1 VNPLARKFLVV
12 GHIAKDIHIKIDD
25 SSSLPKEFKKLFKN
39 STPISKIGNAL
50 GKKWSFKKVLN
61 VIEKNAIEP
70 VSYSYGGRGPNVAY
84 GAALLGAQIELI
96 GFVGEDFDK
105 QYLGFFNGGY
115 KTHLEKAG
123 VKINELAIEPN
134 ELHSINEERH
144 EHGILAIRTKE
155 IPSIYCIKDSHG
167 TDFYLINDIKG
178 AHIHATDSPTPKQL
192 INKYDGVFVTSGEP
206 SFNRRLINYAFQ
218 QGKEIFFDVAAYGT
232 TSQYLKEV
240 IPKCN
245 TILGNTYEISLVKI
259 ALDVTDMRDLFRI
272 SPNIST
278 IIVEDK
284 ITCTIKIYQKECQR
298 PIKIG
303 PVNVEK
309 RVSSVGCCD
318 GIAAGYLALC
328 SQGYDAI
335 TAAKAG
341 LIQCAS
347 IWQVEGVQEGMVN
360 KQQLFQRLEE
370 VLIPVKE
377 QPCQSN

>member
-1 VNPLARKFLVV
+1 M
-12 GHIAKDIHIKIDD
+12 
-25 SSSLPKEFKKLFKN
+25 
-39 STPISKIGNAL
+39 ISNVL

-61 VIEKNAIEP
+61 VIKRSAIEP
-70 VSYSYGGRGPNVAY
+70 ISYSYGGRGPNVAY
-84 GAALLGAQIELI
+84 GTALLGAQIELI

-105 QYLGFFNGGY
+105 QYPGFFNGGY
-115 KTHLEKAG
+115 KTHLKKAG
-123 VKINELAIEPN
+123 VDVNELAIEPN
-134 ELHSINEERH
+134 ELHSINEEKH
-144 EHGILAIRTKE
+144 EHGLLALKTKE
-155 IPSIYCIKDSHG
+155 IPSIYCVKDSYG
-167 TDFYLINDIKG
+167 IDFYLIDDIKG
-178 AHIHATDSPTPKQL
+178 AHIYATDSPIPKQL
-192 INKYDGVFVTSGEP
+192 INRYDGIFVTSGEP
-206 SFNRRLINYAFQ
+206 SFNRRLINHAFQ
-218 QGKEIFFDVAAYGT
+218 NGKEVFFDVASYGT

-245 TILGNTYEISLVKI
+245 TILGNTYEIGFVMKAANI
-259 ALDVTDMRDLFRI
+259 NDMRELFHM

-284 ITCTIKIYQKECQR
+284 IACTIKIYQKERQR
-298 PIKIG
+298 LVKIG

-328 SQGYDAI
+328 SQGYEAI

-347 IWQVEGVQEGMVN
+347 IWKVEGVQEGMLN

-377 QPCQSN
+377 QLCQSN